1 MDDYYTLLIFSL
13 FFGDL
18 IHKCCL
24 FSTTYVASICW
35 FLFLSTESATYLIC
49 FDMSKKLYS
58 LDSPLRIMAI
68 YKICHQKNRISFLR
82 K

>member
-1 MDDYYTLLIFSL
+1 MTITFCLYLA

-18 IHKCCL
+18 IHKCYL
-24 FSTTYVASICW
+24 FGATYAGSICW

-49 FDMSKKLYS
+49 FDMSNKL
-58 LDSPLRIMAI
+58 LNSPLRIMAI

-82 K
+82 Q